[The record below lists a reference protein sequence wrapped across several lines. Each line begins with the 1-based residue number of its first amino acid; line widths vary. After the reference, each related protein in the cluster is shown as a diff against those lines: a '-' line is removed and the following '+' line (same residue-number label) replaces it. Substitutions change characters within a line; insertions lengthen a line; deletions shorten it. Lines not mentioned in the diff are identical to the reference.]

1 MGGGEVGGMDQKKS
15 VFVKNKIENLFFF
28 GEKKG
33 KNFKFI
39 FFLGEYFGFMG
50 GYFRKILISTYKV
63 DFGVITSDIYL

>member
-15 VFVKNKIENLFFF
+15 VFVKNKIENLFFC

-33 KNFKFI
+33 KKI
-39 FFLGEYFGFMG
+39 VYFFLGKYFGFMG

>member
-1 MGGGEVGGMDQKKS
+1 MGGTDQKK
-15 VFVKNKIENLFFF
+15 VFLSKIKLRICFFGGRKIEFFF
-28 GEKKG
+28 SL
-33 KNFKFI
+33 